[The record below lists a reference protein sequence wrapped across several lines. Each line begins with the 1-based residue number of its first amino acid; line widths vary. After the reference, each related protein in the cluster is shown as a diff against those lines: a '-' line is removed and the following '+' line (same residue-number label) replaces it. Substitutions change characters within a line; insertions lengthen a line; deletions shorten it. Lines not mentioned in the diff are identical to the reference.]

1 MKTGSQGAEVSNMQ
15 PVQERPSP
23 SGFRLL
29 LQEEDSLYQALR

>member
-15 PVQERPSP
+15 PVQERPSQA

-29 LQEEDSLYQALR
+29 LQEEDLR